1 VTVHIQLLPTDVAF
15 SNKFINI
22 FLSPTNGLP
31 MTDGFFDR
39 LIDFD
44 GVVDGIDEM
53 NVECVLP

>member
-1 VTVHIQLLPTDVAF
+1 
-15 SNKFINI
+15 
-22 FLSPTNGLP
+22 